1 MENYKGSGLKKL
13 RKAVSKLAATRKTPK
28 GKGQGKPKGKP
39 IEEMLGGEGET
50 ERNVESWFLGPKGEN
65 AALFQELITQALSD
79 HIDWRNN
86 FHPEDPSPIPEEV
99 KADEGF
105 QQAVTL
111 LRTELNELLTEL
123 RNSGPFFSMRYQ
135 GHMLW
140 DQTLAGMAGY
150 FAGMLYN
157 QNNTA
162 IEAAPFTTVLEVE
175 AAKDICEMVGY
186 QYDTE
191 GIPEPWGHL
200 TCGGSTANI
209 EALWAARNLKYYP
222 LSLQKPLNDSNSP
235 LYVAN
240 NMMVKLPSG
249 DDAQLA
255 TLDPWSTLNLGI
267 DEILGL
273 SERLLKEYQI
283 QPDTVT
289 EATSPYTLQN
299 LGFVDFT
306 KIFLQDT
313 DIQTPVIFVPGSKHY
328 SLPKGAAILGVGAN
342 QMRSIPLDIHGRMNS
357 TILEEQI
364 DQCLSEKR
372 PVITVVGVLGT
383 TEEGNVD
390 PLKTVLDLRDNKY
403 RPQNIEFAVHADAAW
418 GGYFA
423 AMLETKAVPVSTE
436 ADEPVPVL
444 PMSDYVYAQYDNL
457 YRTDTVTVDPHKTG
471 YMPYP
476 AGALCYR
483 NMLMRSLIAFEAPYT
498 NTGEGSEGQDEYLLG
513 TYGIEG
519 SKPGAAAAGVY
530 LSHKVIPPEPSGY
543 GKILGRTLYN
553 CKMFHWKLLE
563 LSESAQGYGVF
574 PVPIEDPEGPIS
586 NYASKKEF
594 RDKLRSLLAGKRPK
608 EILNGEHTEALELLK
623 ETGADLNILTY
634 AFNFKNSEGNWNQD
648 LEAAN
653 EFNRKIYDRI
663 SLKLVLPE
671 EEDENVNAQY
681 NVLVSTTDFQK
692 DYYGEEFFNN
702 YKQRLLQLP
711 APVNSEQDKEITVM
725 RSVVMDPWIAEN
737 LDGSWFLD
745 TIIAELDKV
754 VLQVLAEMNN
764 SSS

>member
-1 MENYKGSGLKKL
+1 MQE
-13 RKAVSKLAATRKTPK
+13 RV
-28 GKGQGKPKGKP
+28 KP
-39 IEEMLGGEGET
+39 IRQRLEEMLGGEGET
-50 ERNVESWFLGPKGEN
+50 KRNVESWFLGPKGEN

-86 FHPEDPSPIPEEV
+86 FHPEDPSPIPDEV
-99 KADEGF
+99 KDDPGYIE
-105 QQAVTL
+105 AVEL
-111 LRTELNELLTEL
+111 LRTELNELLKEL

-235 LYVAN
+235 LYAARD
-240 NMMVKLPSG
+240 MMVKLPSG
-249 DDAQLA
+249 DEAKLA

-267 DEILGL
+267 DEVLAL
-273 SERLLKEYQI
+273 SERLLNEYQI

-289 EATSPYTLQN
+289 EAISPYTLQN

-306 KIFLQDT
+306 NIFLQDT

-364 DQCLSEKR
+364 DKCLSENR
-372 PVITVVGVLGT
+372 PVIAVVAVLGT

-390 PLKTVLDLRDNKY
+390 PIKTVLDLRDNKY
-403 RPQNIEFAVHADAAW
+403 HLQNIEFAVHADAAW

-563 LSESAQGYGVF
+563 LNEDPGKGYGVF

-586 NYASKKEF
+586 NYASEKEF

-608 EILNGEHTEALELLK
+608 EILNGEDTEALELLK

-634 AFNFKNSEGNWNQD
+634 AFNFKNSDGSWNQD

-653 EFNRKIYDRI
+653 DFNRQIYDRI

-671 EEDENVNAQY
+671 EEGEDVNAQY

-711 APVNSEQDKEITVM
+711 EPVNSEQDKEITVM

-764 SSS
+764 NS